1 MDIELNKKQ
10 NTRGCVKVERWDT
23 TEGLKHYLG
32 VNVICMFESIFSDG
46 PVNLNL
52 LWIIH
57 TSCLRNVDMG
67 IWPIVETHRY
77 SEFMDYFFCEQF
89 LSLIEHW

>member
-46 PVNLNL
+46 EGQETEAWASELKFAVDYTHKL
-52 LWIIH
+52 LEKCRH
-57 TSCLRNVDMG
+57 GYLA
-67 IWPIVETHRY
+67 
-77 SEFMDYFFCEQF
+77 
-89 LSLIEHW
+89 